1 MIPVPVTIISPIM
14 SMLPIIVTIM
24 PVRPVLSI
32 GWGPVALAVYIHH
45 NRRSWHR
52 RRNGNPR
59 GQRRHHHLPAGVNSG
74 RQGYLAI
81 DGIRACTCICR
92 NNRWKEKTAWY
103 DKSEN
108 TAKRTPRVLHGKTS
122 LTFIVQAK
130 REPPSHRMKQGKKRR
145 IVFVWCVILAC
156 FHRVVSDILVSH
168 EALSWAL
175 LLYPLAFQELF
186 THPAKQ
192 VWPLTETITIALSV
206 KSIRTTGPPVM
217 VLQLVV
223 EYRFLSLTV
232 VNIVVKLWPC
242 VSTSVEGCRRLV
254 NWRNTWRVG
263 TLRHQNLL
271 DPANRA
277 AFQPNLDAVRMG
289 RRPGEYGLHPATG

>member
-1 MIPVPVTIISPIM
+1 
-14 SMLPIIVTIM
+14 
-24 PVRPVLSI
+24 
-32 GWGPVALAVYIHH
+32 
-45 NRRSWHR
+45 
-52 RRNGNPR
+52 
-59 GQRRHHHLPAGVNSG
+59 
-74 RQGYLAI
+74 
-81 DGIRACTCICR
+81 
-92 NNRWKEKTAWY
+92 
-103 DKSEN
+103 
-108 TAKRTPRVLHGKTS
+108 
-122 LTFIVQAK
+122 
-130 REPPSHRMKQGKKRR
+130 
-145 IVFVWCVILAC
+145 
-156 FHRVVSDILVSH
+156 VSH

-254 NWRNTWRVG
+254 N
-263 TLRHQNLL
+263 
-271 DPANRA
+271 
-277 AFQPNLDAVRMG
+277 
-289 RRPGEYGLHPATG
+289 